1 MSKEKISFVCQSC
14 GYNSPRWLGKCP
26 ECSSWNS
33 LAEERQVSQKLV
45 SFSISEPLLLNEIKE
60 GQKSRLTTGIRELDR
75 VLGGGVVYGAVIL
88 LGGDPGIG
96 KSTLVIQA
104 MNNLSK
110 QYGSVLYVS
119 GEESPEQIKLRASR
133 LNISS
138 DRIIVFSET
147 KIESIINHTRKI
159 KPKAVVIDSIQTV
172 YTEDILSAPGSV
184 GQIRESASKLMFFA
198 KKEGIPVFII
208 GHVTKEGAI
217 AGPRVLEHIVDTV
230 LYFEGDSSHSYR
242 ILRTMKNRFGSTNEI
257 GLFEMTDEGL
267 REVEN
272 PSEIL
277 IAERPSD
284 ASGSAVIPSIRGTR
298 PILVE
303 IQALV
308 SPTPFGIPR
317 RTTMGIDPNRTGILV
332 AVLEK
337 KAGLQLSVMDIFV
350 NVAGGL
356 KIPEPASDLGLISAI
371 VSSFRDTPLEK
382 EAVFFGEI
390 GLSGEVR
397 AVSQAEA
404 RIKESVKVGFKKAY
418 IPMSNRDRLKNDEGL
433 EIVGIRKINE
443 LLEII
448 SI

>member
-1 MSKEKISFVCQSC
+1 MAKGKATYVCQSC

-33 LAEERQVSQKLV
+33 FAEERQVSQKLA

-60 GQKSRLTTGIRELDR
+60 GPSNRLFTGIGELDR
-75 VLGGGVVYGAVIL
+75 VLGGGIVNGAVIL

-104 MNNLSK
+104 MDSISK
-110 QYGSVLYVS
+110 RYGTILYVS
-119 GEESPEQIKLRASR
+119 GEESPEQIKLRAKR
-133 LNISS
+133 LKISS
-138 DRIIVFSET
+138 DRIIVYSET
-147 KIESIINHTRKI
+147 QIEAIINHTRKI
-159 KPKAVVIDSIQTV
+159 KPKTLVIDSIQTV

-198 KKEGIPVFII
+198 KKEGIPVFVI

-230 LYFEGDSSHSYR
+230 LYFEGDSSHTYR

-257 GLFEMTDEGL
+257 GLFEMTEEGL
-267 REVEN
+267 RDVQN

-277 IAERPSD
+277 LCERPTD
-284 ASGSAVIPSIRGTR
+284 VSGSAVISSIRGTR
-298 PILVE
+298 PLLVE

-337 KAGLQLSVMDIFV
+337 KAGLQLGAMDIFV

-356 KIPEPASDLGLISAI
+356 KIPEPAGDLGLVAALI
-371 VSSFRDTPLEK
+371 SSFRDSPIEK
-382 EAVFFGEI
+382 DAIFFGEI

-397 AVSQAEA
+397 AVSQAEVRLMEA
-404 RIKESVKVGFKKAY
+404 GKVGFKKAY
-418 IPMSNRDRLKNDEGL
+418 IPMGNKERLKNDEGL
-433 EIVGIRKINE
+433 EIIGIKKINE
-443 LLEII
+443 ILEII